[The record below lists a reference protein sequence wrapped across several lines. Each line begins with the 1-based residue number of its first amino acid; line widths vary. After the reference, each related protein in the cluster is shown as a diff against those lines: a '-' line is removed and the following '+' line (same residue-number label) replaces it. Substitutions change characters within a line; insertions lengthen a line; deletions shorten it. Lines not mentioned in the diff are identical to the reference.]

1 MKAIIWGEWK
11 QVLRN
16 PLSLI
21 GTIVL
26 TVIFAIVMGQGGNT
40 TEKTV
45 PIFSNSLS
53 KEQLIVEVNKLN
65 EAEALRFEIRSET
78 NIRSGLTNQAYDL
91 AIHLEE
97 KDYQL
102 FLSRQSEYK
111 RLVEAEMTAYFNQK
125 RLSENEIE
133 LETYSAD
140 AYTKYE
146 SFSNED
152 GLPFDMTLHALFGF
166 SLFFVFYTVAFS
178 IQSILYQKEF
188 GLWDRVILSPTTKTE
203 MYVGQILFSFQIGY
217 IQLLIIYFIFKFIV
231 GINFYG
237 GFLVVLI
244 AVIPYLVALVSLGI
258 LISGL
263 VTNVRQLNGIVPF
276 ISVSM
281 AMLGGA
287 FFPLDIVSSDLILF
301 LSKFSPTSYGLE
313 MLKGATVYQWRF
325 EQFLLPASVLFGM
338 CAFCMGVGLN
348 LMEKRMKYKKG

>member
-1 MKAIIWGEWK
+1 MRAIIWGEWK

-21 GTIVL
+21 GTIFL
-26 TVIFAIVMGQGGNT
+26 TVIFAIVMGQGGST
-40 TEKTV
+40 AEKTV

-53 KEQLIVEVNKLN
+53 EEQLMAEVNKLN
-65 EAEALRFEIRSET
+65 EGKALRFEIRSET
-78 NIRSGLTNQAYDL
+78 NIRSGLANQAYDL
-91 AIHLEE
+91 AVHLEE
-97 KDYQL
+97 QSYQL

-111 RLVEAEMTAYFNQK
+111 SLVEAEMSTYFKQK
-125 RLSENEIE
+125 RLSENELE
-133 LETYSAD
+133 LKTFSAKT
-140 AYTKYE
+140 YTKYE
-146 SFSNED
+146 SFSNEE

-166 SLFFVFYTVAFS
+166 SLFFVFYTISFS
-178 IQSILYQKEF
+178 SQSILYQKEF
-188 GLWDRVILSPTTKTE
+188 GLWDRVILSPTTKME
-203 MYVGQILFSFQIGY
+203 MYLGQILFSFQIGY

-231 GINFYG
+231 GVHFYG

-244 AVIPYLVALVSLGI
+244 AVIPYLLALVSLGI
-258 LISGL
+258 LISGF

-287 FFPLDIVSSDLILF
+287 FFPLEFVSSDLILL

-313 MLKGATVYQWRF
+313 MLKGATVYQWSF
-325 EQFLLPASVLFGM
+325 EQFLLPASILFGIS
-338 CAFCMGVGLN
+338 AFCMGVGLN